1 MNKMNVRPASD
12 LGALTGPVLIFGGP
26 YSNLA
31 ATRAMRVRAE
41 GLGISPERII
51 CTGDVVAYCAEP
63 IETIALIRDWGIAV
77 VQGNCEESLGLEA
90 QDCGCGFE
98 EGTTCSLLSVDWYR
112 FANQRISEVDRA
124 WMMDLPESIRFTL
137 NGKSIRVVHGGVA
150 QINRFIFPSTATDI
164 KQEELDLAGTDILV
178 GGHSGI
184 PSGVRIG
191 ERAWLNTG
199 AIGLPANDGTP
210 DGWYLLLSPERDCLV
225 CRWQRLNYPVEETVT
240 AMRDAGLLSGYM
252 DTLETGLWPSMD
264 ILPEAERNV
273 RGQPIVLDDL
283 IV

>member
-1 MNKMNVRPASD
+1 MIARQTPSFGNLS
-12 LGALTGPVLIFGGP
+12 GPILIFGGP

-31 ATRAMRVRAE
+31 ATCAMRARADE
-41 GLGISPERII
+41 LGIPPDRII

-63 IETIALIRDWGIAV
+63 TETVALIREWGVTV
-77 VQGNCEESLGLEA
+77 VQGNCEESLGLAA

-98 EGTTCSLLSVDWYR
+98 EGTTCSLLSDDWYR
-112 FANQRISEVDRA
+112 FANDRIPEKDRA
-124 WMMDLPESIRFTL
+124 WMRTLPRSIEFTL
-137 NGKSIRVVHGGVA
+137 NGKGVRVVHGGVE
-150 QINRFIFPSTATDI
+150 QINRFIFPSTAETI

-225 CRWQRLNYPVEETVT
+225 CRWQRLNYLVEETVT
-240 AMRDAGLLSGYM
+240 AMRAAGLLSGYM
-252 DTLETGLWPSMD
+252 DTLKTGLWPSMD
-264 ILPEAERNV
+264 VLPEVERNV

-283 IV
+283 IL

>member
-1 MNKMNVRPASD
+1 MEARQILD
-12 LGALTGPVLIFGGP
+12 LGDLSGPVLIFGGP

-31 ATRAMRVRAE
+31 ATRGMRARAE
-41 GLGISPERII
+41 ELDIPPERII

-63 IETIALIRDWGIAV
+63 VETIALIREWGVAV

-98 EGTTCSLLSVDWYR
+98 DGTACSLLSVDWYR
-112 FANQRISEVDRA
+112 FANERITENDRA
-124 WMMDLPESIRFTL
+124 WMRTLPRSIRFTL
-137 NGKSIRVVHGGVA
+137 KSKSIRVVHGGVA
-150 QINRFIFPSTATDI
+150 QINRFIFPSTAVAI
-164 KQEELDLAGTDILV
+164 KQEELDLAGTNVLV

-184 PSGVRIG
+184 PSGLKIG

-210 DGWYLLLSPERDCLV
+210 DGWYLLLSSEGDRLV
-225 CRWQRLNYPVEETVT
+225 CRWQRLNYPVEDTVT
-240 AMRDAGLLSGYM
+240 AMRSAGLVSGYV

-264 ILPEAERNV
+264 VLPEAERES
-273 RGQPIVLDDL
+273 RGLPIVLDDL
-283 IV
+283 VL